1 MKFRYIEND
10 KGKPIL
16 LLHGAVAV
24 TYKNNM
30 RVEKP
35 VLCIEAGSWKEACA
49 KIKGETLPPPP
60 KKAIDLIHEAIN
72 DCYSRMLHPKCI
84 LCRFDFYDQLV
95 LELNNLTMGW
105 VETDKPA
112 EIFGIR
118 LVCTPDVA
126 KNVNKFEVIA

>member
-1 MKFRYIEND
+1 MMTPPPPQRR
-10 KGKPIL
+10 
-16 LLHGAVAV
+16 AA
-24 TYKNNM
+24 
-30 RVEKP
+30 
-35 VLCIEAGSWKEACA
+35 
-49 KIKGETLPPPP
+49 PPPP
-60 KKAIDLIHEAIN
+60 KKAIDLIHEAIS

-118 LVCTPDVA
+118 LVRTPDVA

>member
-10 KGKPIL
+10 KGQPIL

-49 KIKGETLPPPP
+49 KIKGETLPEP

-84 LCRFDFYDQLV
+84 LCRLDFYDQLV
-95 LELNNLTMGW
+95 LELNKLTMGW

-118 LVCTPDVA
+118 LVRTPDVA
-126 KNVNKFEVIA
+126 KNVNKFEVIV